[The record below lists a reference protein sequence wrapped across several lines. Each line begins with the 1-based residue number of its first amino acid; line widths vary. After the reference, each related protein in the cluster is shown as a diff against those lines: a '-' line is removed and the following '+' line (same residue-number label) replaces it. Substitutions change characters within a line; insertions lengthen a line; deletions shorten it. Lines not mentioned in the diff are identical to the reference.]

1 MSGQAAG
8 RATAG
13 PPAPSAGRRLYRG
26 VAFAVF
32 VGVAGAALSAVPALF
47 VQSIFVSELQR
58 CDEAIRRVEAGGE
71 APLNCID
78 EFRDPP
84 VWLPPSIVV
93 GGLVIGALGGFGYGF
108 AAPRG
113 PKGREGPDAQWLPF

>member
-1 MSGQAAG
+1 MSGQPAAG
-8 RATAG
+8 PQA
-13 PPAPSAGRRLYRG
+13 PPSAGRRLYRG

-47 VQSIFVSELQR
+47 VQSIFVSELER
-58 CDEAIRRVEAGGE
+58 CEEAIRRVEAGGD

-84 VWLPPSIVV
+84 VWLPPSIVA
-93 GGLVIGALGGFGYGF
+93 GGLIIGALGGFGYGF

-113 PKGREGPDAQWLPF
+113 RPGSREGPESPWLPF